1 MIPARFAVA
10 AALAGASFVAA
21 PLFAQDSA
29 PQAPP
34 MKSVLA
40 GKKFTPPVRGE
51 ATIDIIK
58 QPTKRDGQTLVTKI
72 QVKNTSPGPIPRL
85 KVAETWFDKDGNMI
99 PGGEAVV
106 NGLLQPNEV
115 TMLEVR
121 TPVNLKMLQSRLQFS
136 HANGTV
142 NAKPV
147 KTMDAPGAAAA
158 KEPAAKTPATKTAA
172 AKKK

>member
-10 AALAGASFVAA
+10 AAIAGASFVAA

-58 QPTKRDGQTLVTKI
+58 QPTKREGTTLVTKI
-72 QVKNTSPGPIPRL
+72 LVKNTSPGPIPRL
-85 KVAETWFDKDGNMI
+85 KVAETWFDKDGGMI

-115 TMLEVR
+115 QTLEIR
-121 TPVNLKMLQSRLQFS
+121 TPVNQKMLQSRLQFS

-142 NAKPV
+142 NAKAV

-158 KEPAAKTPATKTAA
+158 KEPAAKTAA

>member
-99 PGGEAVV
+99 PGGEAWS
-106 NGLLQPNEV
+106 
-115 TMLEVR
+115 TACSSR
-121 TPVNLKMLQSRLQFS
+121 TKSPSSKCARRS
-136 HANGTV
+136 T
-142 NAKPV
+142 
-147 KTMDAPGAAAA
+147 
-158 KEPAAKTPATKTAA
+158 
-172 AKKK
+172 

>member
-1 MIPARFAVA
+1 MIRARYMLA
-10 AALAGASFVAA
+10 ATVTSASLIGVSLLA
-21 PLFAQDSA
+21 AQA

-34 MKSVLA
+34 MTPILA
-40 GKKFTPPVRGE
+40 GKKFTPPVKGD
-51 ATIDIIK
+51 ASVDFIAS
-58 QPTKRDGQTLVTKI
+58 PTRRDGQTLVTKI

>member
-1 MIPARFAVA
+1 MIRPRFAVA
-10 AALAGASFVAA
+10 AALAGVSVVVA
-21 PLFAQDSA
+21 PLLAQDA
-29 PQAPP
+29 PPPAPP

-51 ATIDIIK
+51 AQIDIIK
-58 QPTKRDGQTLVTKI
+58 NPTKREGQTLVTKI

-99 PGGEAVV
+99 PGGEAVI
-106 NGLLQPNEV
+106 NGLLQPGEIGV
-115 TMLEVR
+115 LEVR

-142 NAKPV
+142 NAHTV
-147 KTMDAPGAAAA
+147 KAMDAPGAT
-158 KEPAAKTPATKTAA
+158 KEPAAKTPAAKTAA